1 MNSIPNIQEK
11 INKLKNVSLFKEI
24 KGDEESLRRIAELLA
39 TEHHE
44 KGKPVIS
51 EGEDGDKLFIIK
63 SGTVEIIKSTMQK
76 DPYMVA
82 KLSADMNVFFGEM
95 ALIDP
100 DKRSASVVCATD
112 CEFYVI
118 KRDDFLELS
127 AHYPA
132 IGFAIFREL
141 SKILCGRLRKANSD
155 IICLFGALVEEVV
168 ESGGLSE

>member
-1 MNSIPNIQEK
+1 MNNVPDIQEK
-11 INKLKNVSLFKEI
+11 ISKLKNVSLFKEI
-24 KGDEESLRRIAELLA
+24 SHDEASLHCIAELLD
-39 TEHHE
+39 TVNYQ
-44 KGKPVIS
+44 KGNTVLT
-51 EGEDGDKLFIIK
+51 EGEDGDSLFIIK

-82 KLSADMNVFFGEM
+82 KLSADMNIFFGEM

-100 DKRSASVVCATD
+100 DKRSATVVCNTD
-112 CEFYVI
+112 CEFFVV
-118 KRDDFLELS
+118 KRDSFLELS
-127 AHYPA
+127 AHHPV

-155 IICLFGALVEEVV
+155 VICLFGALVEEVV